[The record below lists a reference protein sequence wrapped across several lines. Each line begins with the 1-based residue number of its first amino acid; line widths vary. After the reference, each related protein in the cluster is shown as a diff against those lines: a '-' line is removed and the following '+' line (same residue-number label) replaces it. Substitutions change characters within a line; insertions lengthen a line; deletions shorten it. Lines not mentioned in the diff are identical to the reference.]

1 MSQYGIAFLERLDNK
16 KKRWVNASVKDQS
29 GKDLF
34 LFEGNGMLRDM
45 IKDDLFYLGSHI
57 NWNDPDSLD
66 YASDY
71 IVSRCKNE
79 EEEDFYKPVQ
89 DGYTINFA
97 ELINYYHSNP
107 KKMDYYI
114 NEKVDNPIHIII
126 DNVTAIMNMMDTLD
140 NASEFRVVFWIE

>member
-1 MSQYGIAFLERLDNK
+1 MSLYGIAFLEKLDNK
-16 KKRWVNASVKDQS
+16 KKRWINASVKDQS

-34 LFEGNGMLRDM
+34 LFEGNGALRDM
-45 IKDDLFYLGSHI
+45 IKDDLPFLGKGI

-71 IVSRCKNE
+71 IVSRCKK
-79 EEEDFYKPVQ
+79 EEEDDFCNPVQ

-97 ELINYYHSNP
+97 ELINYYHSYP

-114 NEKVDNPIHIII
+114 NKEVDNPIHIII
-126 DNVTAIMNMMDTLD
+126 DNVTAIMNMMNSLD
-140 NASEFRVVFWIE
+140 NASDFRVVFWVE

>member
-1 MSQYGIAFLERLDNK
+1 MSEYGIAFLEKIDNK
-16 KKRWVNASVKDQS
+16 KKRWVNASIKDQS

-34 LFEGNGMLRDM
+34 LFEGTNALRDM
-45 IKDDLFYLGSHI
+45 IKDDLSYLGKPI

-71 IVSRCKNE
+71 IVSRCKEE

-97 ELINYYHSNP
+97 ELINYYRSNP
-107 KKMDYYI
+107 RKMDYYI
-114 NEKVDNPIHIII
+114 NKEVDNPIHIII
-126 DNVTAIMNMMDTLD
+126 DNVTAIMNMMETFD
-140 NASEFRVVFWIE
+140 NASDFRVVFWVE

>member
-1 MSQYGIAFLERLDNK
+1 MSQYGIAFLEKLDNK

-34 LFEGNGMLRDM
+34 LFEGTGALRDM
-45 IKDDLFYLGSHI
+45 IKDDLSYLGKSI

-97 ELINYYHSNP
+97 ELINYYHSYP

-114 NEKVDNPIHIII
+114 NKEVDNPVHIII
-126 DNVTAIMNMMDTLD
+126 DNVTAIMNMMNTLD
-140 NASEFRVVFWIE
+140 NASDFRVVFWIE